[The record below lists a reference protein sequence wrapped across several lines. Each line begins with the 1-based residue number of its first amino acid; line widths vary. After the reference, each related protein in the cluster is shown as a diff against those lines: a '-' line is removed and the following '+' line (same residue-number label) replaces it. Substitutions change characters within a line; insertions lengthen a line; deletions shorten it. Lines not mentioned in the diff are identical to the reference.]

1 MCLCVVC
8 AVYNVSAVCA
18 VCALYVY
25 GFCVLRGG
33 SVCLSCA
40 CVVSLCLFVCCVC
53 MSVFVICVCVLFYFL
68 GGRAAASTE
77 SKNGGRGMRV
87 RLMQPCNRRA
97 TEAPKQVF
105 RSVSSRVRLAV
116 AMHCTPLA
124 ASARRGDDTAE
135 SSKESNSS
143 SEHE

>member
-1 MCLCVVC
+1 MLCVCVLCALCTMCLLSVPCALCMCMDFACCVV
-8 AVYNVSAVCA
+8 
-18 VCALYVY
+18 
-25 GFCVLRGG
+25 G
-33 SVCLSCA
+33 
-40 CVVSLCLFVCCVC
+40 LCLFVCCVC

-105 RSVSSRVRLAV
+105 RSVPSRARLAV

-124 ASARRGDDTAE
+124 ASARRGG
-135 SSKESNSS
+135 
-143 SEHE
+143 